1 MTTAVQALNKRK
13 YCFSSSSRIA
23 FIMQG
28 NRERNSWALERVSEN
43 RCQKVGKPFVAEMF
57 LGSKSHHCKSKEK
70 SQKKREMTNSNLQFW
85 STLPLFLD
93 ASSFLMMCQQCNC

>member
-1 MTTAVQALNKRK
+1 
-13 YCFSSSSRIA
+13 
-23 FIMQG
+23 MQG

-70 SQKKREMTNSNLQFW
+70 SQKKERNDKQQF
-85 STLPLFLD
+85 TVLEYITIVLRCIFLFNDVPTIQLLD
-93 ASSFLMMCQQCNC
+93 F